1 MFLGLFMAI
10 FGLYL
15 IKDKW
20 LSTIGVIL
28 FILGAVIF
36 ILSFVDLI
44 FDCLTPSGINR
55 IEMDVNKL
63 ERANILAK
71 SLIPKVDE
79 LLNMSSH
86 SRNIAHSIY
95 GLSECDEEFKTKFK
109 QLLNET
115 KQRFQK
121 EFDEL

>member
-1 MFLGLFMAI
+1 MNI
-10 FGLYL
+10 
-15 IKDKW
+15 D
-20 LSTIGVIL
+20 
-28 FILGAVIF
+28 
-36 ILSFVDLI
+36 
-44 FDCLTPSGINR
+44 
-55 IEMDVNKL
+55 KL

-86 SRNIAHSIY
+86 QCNGKLADAIY
-95 GLSECDEEFKTKFK
+95 GLSECDEEFKIKFN

-121 EFDEL
+121 EFDEIQ

>member
-1 MFLGLFMAI
+1 MN
-10 FGLYL
+10 
-15 IKDKW
+15 
-20 LSTIGVIL
+20 T
-28 FILGAVIF
+28 
-36 ILSFVDLI
+36 
-44 FDCLTPSGINR
+44 
-55 IEMDVNKL
+55 EKL

-79 LLNMSSH
+79 LLNMSSQC
-86 SRNIAHSIY
+86 NGKLADAIY
-95 GLSECDEEFKTKFK
+95 GLSECDEEFKIKFN

>member
-1 MFLGLFMAI
+1 MNI
-10 FGLYL
+10 
-15 IKDKW
+15 D
-20 LSTIGVIL
+20 
-28 FILGAVIF
+28 
-36 ILSFVDLI
+36 
-44 FDCLTPSGINR
+44 
-55 IEMDVNKL
+55 KL

-79 LLNMSSH
+79 LLNMSSKA
-86 SRNIAHSIY
+86 SRNYLADAIW
-95 GLSECDEEFKTKFK
+95 GLSEYDKEFNTKFK